1 MMSTTQAAE
10 HDLVPPARLPY
21 MPGIDGLRAV
31 AVMAVLF
38 YHADFAWARGGFLGV
53 EVFFVISGYLI
64 TSLLLV
70 EWLRT
75 GTIGLRSFWVRRARR
90 LLPAVFVLILGV
102 SLAAILV
109 YRDALDRML
118 GDVVAATGYVTNW
131 FLIVRDVSYFEV
143 FGRPPLL
150 QHLWSLSVEE
160 QFYLL
165 WPLIFSA
172 GLLLIHRG
180 SQKRTIRSFL
190 MLTIAGI
197 IGSTLLMAFLFTP
210 FEDPSRV
217 YYGTDTRAA
226 GILVGVALSLVW
238 IPWRLPTELPRRQRA
253 VLNTGG
259 FVALIALI
267 VILVGMDEYSTFL
280 YRGGFLLTSLVTA
293 VVIGATVHPAGI
305 LGGLLENPVM
315 KWIGTRSYGIY
326 LWHWPIF
333 MVTRPGVDVA
343 DRPYVTFAV
352 RTALTFIIAEVSYR
366 YVESPIR
373 HKGFRQWVVD
383 MRRAAGIQTVR
394 GGSIIA
400 VGALVSISFI
410 LGGLAWGSVLR
421 DAGPVAVASEAT
433 EDVSL
438 PPILAA
444 TPVETPTTTST
455 PSTSPTVVS
464 PADYVAVSM
473 IGDSVLAGAQGV
485 VKNTLE
491 NPLIIDA
498 TVNRQFK
505 HADDV
510 ARDLRANGT
519 LGDIVVLHLGT
530 NGAFSSDTFDEVI
543 ESLRDVDRVLVL
555 TAKVPRRWEASVNRT
570 IVEGAERWP
579 IVEVIDWHTIGGQH
593 PEWFFEDQVHLN
605 GTGMREYAE
614 LLSDV
619 INDQ

>member
-1 MMSTTQAAE
+1 MHHTEAAGR
-10 HDLVPPARLPY
+10 DLVPPERLPY
-21 MPGIDGLRAV
+21 MPGIDGLRAI

-38 YHADFAWARGGFLGV
+38 YHADFTWARGGFLGV

-75 GTIGLRSFWVRRARR
+75 GTIGLKSFWIRRARR
-90 LLPAVFVLILGV
+90 LLPAVFVLIIGV
-102 SLAAILV
+102 SLAAIVV
-109 YRDALDRML
+109 YRDALERML
-118 GDVVAATGYVTNW
+118 GDVVAATGYITNW

-165 WPLIFSA
+165 WPLIFSV
-172 GLLLIHRG
+172 GLALIHRG
-180 SQKRTIRSFL
+180 NQKRTIRSFL
-190 MLTIAGI
+190 LLTIAGI

-238 IPWRLPTELPRRQRA
+238 IPWRLPATLPPRQRTA
-253 VLNTGG
+253 LNVGG
-259 FVALIALI
+259 IAALAALI
-267 VILVGMDEYSTFL
+267 VILVGMDEYSTLL

-293 VVIGATVHPAGI
+293 VVIGATVHPAGV

-352 RTALTFIIAEVSYR
+352 RTALTFVIAEVSYR

-373 HKGFRQWVVD
+373 HKGFRQWVID
-383 MRRAAGIQTVR
+383 TRRAAGIHTVR
-394 GGSIIA
+394 GGSIVAIA
-400 VGALVSISFI
+400 ALASISFI
-410 LGGLAWGSVLR
+410 LAGLTWGSITR
-421 DAGPVAVASEAT
+421 DTGSVAVASGAT
-433 EDVSL
+433 EEVSL
-438 PPILAA
+438 PPVLE
-444 TPVETPTTTST
+444 ETPIETSTTST
-455 PSTSPTVVS
+455 TVAL
-464 PADYVAVSM
+464 PPEYVAVSM
-473 IGDSVLAGAQGV
+473 IGDSVLAGAQAV
-485 VKNTLE
+485 VENTLE
-491 NPLIIDA
+491 NPLVIDA

-510 ARDLRANGT
+510 AEDLRANGA
-519 LGDIVVLHLGT
+519 LGDVVVLHLGT

-543 ESLRDVDRVLVL
+543 ESLPDVDRVLVL

-570 IVEGAERWP
+570 ILEGAERWP
-579 IVEVIDWHTIGGQH
+579 IVEVIDWHTISGQH

-605 GTGMREYAE
+605 GTGMRKYAE
-614 LLSDV
+614 LLSDA